1 MIKHY
6 KTLKHALFLRKH
18 WWSWHCGK
26 KIKEQ
31 MIPLGA
37 PGGRKRL
44 LLPVCALYIY
54 TYYVYIYYVYI
65 YIYYV
70 YIYIYYLCIYIY
82 VLILS

>member
-54 TYYVYIYYVYI
+54 IYIHIMYI
-65 YIYYV
+65 YIM
-70 YIYIYYLCIYIY
+70 YIYILCIYIYIICVYIY